1 MGMTRRHA
9 ICLVVDGLRASA
21 LGTYGN
27 TTYPTPAFD
36 SLASR
41 SLVAEWMIA
50 DSPTLTGFYEAAW
63 SGEHKLRSRYRDD
76 SITPNHSLFDRL
88 QLSGIEADLL
98 SDDPTVVELANK
110 FSLNQSHTF
119 NQPEAN
125 SAREIEGTALGQFFV
140 EAVEQLHDWHADS
153 AEESSLL
160 WIHSSGM
167 SGPWDAPQSLREQLL
182 DDNDPPAPKFC
193 AAPRDLEA
201 SDDPD
206 ELLAYRNAY
215 AAQVMVL
222 DACLGAF
229 LQSVE
234 ELYAKGEALV
244 TIAGSRGFALGEH
257 GRIGCDRPSFYGE
270 QVHLPWLINPGNNDT
285 PLPRYGGLSQPADI
299 ASTLFDWFNMTPKD
313 EDSDGVSLISE
324 MTGEAGKARQL
335 AISVGEN
342 EQRAIRTPAWAMIAH
357 QDVDGSNSRELYTKP
372 DDRWESNDV
381 SELCPEVVQELSAEL
396 EQFEQRARDRER
408 LPRQL
413 SNSDLI
419 RVLR

>member
-1 MGMTRRHA
+1 MTRQHA
-9 ICLVVDGLRASA
+9 ICLVIDGLRASA

-50 DSPTLTGFYEAAW
+50 DSPTLAGFYEAAW
-63 SGEHKLRSRYRDD
+63 SGEHKLRSLHRD
-76 SITPNHSLFDRL
+76 NANQSLFDRL

-98 SDDPTVVELANK
+98 SDNPTVVELADK
-110 FSLNQSHTF
+110 FSLGQPHTF
-119 NQPEAN
+119 EQPEAN
-125 SAREIEGTALGQFFV
+125 RAREIEGTALGQFFA

-153 AEESSLL
+153 AKESSLF

-182 DDNDPPAPKFC
+182 DDEDPPAPEFY
-193 AAPRDLEA
+193 AAPRELEA

-206 ELLAYRNAY
+206 ELLVYRTAY

-234 ELYAKGEALV
+234 ELYAEGEVLV

-257 GRIGCDRPSFYGE
+257 GRIGCDRPSFFGE
-270 QVHLPWLINPGNNDT
+270 QIHLPWLIYPGNNDT
-285 PLPRYGGLSQPADI
+285 PLPRYGGISQPADI
-299 ASTLFDWFNMTPKD
+299 ASTLLDWFNMTPEED
-313 EDSDGVSLISE
+313 DSDGISPISE
-324 MTGEAGKARQL
+324 VSGGEGQTRQL
-335 AISVGEN
+335 AVSAGAN
-342 EQRAIRTPAWAMIAH
+342 DRRAIRTPAWAMIAH
-357 QDVDGSNSRELYTKP
+357 QEADDSNSWELFTKP

-381 SELCPEVVQELSAEL
+381 SELCPEIVQELSVEL
-396 EQFEQRARDRER
+396 KQFEQRARNGER
-408 LPRQL
+408 LPTQL
-413 SNSDLI
+413 SNPELL